1 MSLERITK
9 RQEFLKEIQE
19 KFDNLF
25 FNTDDTLKSKFLN
38 LFSKQKIN
46 IIKNNRY
53 EIFITDLFN
62 DLSIFYS
69 VHSNEFYLCNEKDS
83 INIKLID
90 DFLNIKEDVDQ
101 DIAKNVD
108 YLKNKIRL
116 NSLLTERLQNTKQT
130 KKMKI

>member
-1 MSLERITK
+1 MSLKRITK
-9 RQEFLKEIQE
+9 RQEYLKEIQE

-25 FNTDDTLKSKFLN
+25 FNSDDTLKSKFLN

-46 IIKNNRY
+46 IVKNNKT
-53 EIFITDLFN
+53 EIFITDFFN

-69 VHSNEFYLCNEKDS
+69 AYSNEFYLCNEKDA

-90 DFLNIKEDVDQ
+90 DFLNIKEEVDQ
-101 DIAKNVD
+101 DIIKNVD
-108 YLKNKIRL
+108 YLKNKILL
-116 NSLLTERLQNTKQT
+116 NSLLTDRLQNTKHT

>member
-25 FNTDDTLKSKFLN
+25 FNSDDTLKSKFLN

-46 IIKNNRY
+46 IIKNNKI

-69 VHSNEFYLCNEKDS
+69 VYSNEFYLCNEKDS
-83 INIKLID
+83 ININLID
-90 DFLNIKEDVDQ
+90 DNLILKEEVDQ
-101 DIAKNVD
+101 DIVKNVD
-108 YLKNKIRL
+108 YLKNKILL
-116 NSLLTERLQNTKQT
+116 NSLLTDRLQNTKHT

>member
-1 MSLERITK
+1 MSLERINK

-25 FNTDDTLKSKFLN
+25 FNSDDTLKSKFLN

-90 DFLNIKEDVDQ
+90 DFLNIKEEVDQ

-116 NSLLTERLQNTKQT
+116 NGLLTERLQNTKHT

>member
-46 IIKNNRY
+46 VIKNNRY

-69 VHSNEFYLCNEKDS
+69 VNSKDFYLCNEKDS
-83 INIKLID
+83 ININLID
-90 DFLNIKEDVDQ
+90 DNLNLKENVNQ
-101 DIAKNVD
+101 DIVKNVD
-108 YLKNKIRL
+108 YLKNKIQL
-116 NSLLTERLQNTKQT
+116 NTLLTDRLQNTKHI